1 MRVIVTR
8 PHLSGRRTAEKL
20 RQRGHMP
27 VVLPLT
33 APTHDVLA
41 TERALEKPYG
51 ALAITSAEAVRA
63 LSKLEG
69 KLDTHRTVPLF
80 TVGKVTA
87 AVAREAGFT
96 TAHSADGSGLE
107 LATLIADYFA
117 ANGTPTDPLL
127 YLAGRPRASGFERAL
142 TDAAIAFRTVEC
154 YHMLPIDHDPDEL
167 RQTLVE
173 RPVDVV
179 LFYSRENVER
189 FFSLPVFTRDLS
201 PLHRTRFLCLSRNIA
216 NAVPPQFDTQIDV
229 AASPEEEDLLY
240 LL

>member
-8 PHLSGRRTAEKL
+8 PHLSGHRTAERL
-20 RQRGHMP
+20 RQRGHEP

-41 TERALEKPYG
+41 AGRALEKPYG

-63 LSKLEG
+63 LSKLEDG
-69 KLDTHRTVPLF
+69 LDPHRAAMLF

-87 AVAREAGFT
+87 AAARDAGFT
-96 TAHSADGSGLE
+96 AAHSADGSGVE
-107 LATLIADYFA
+107 LAALIADHFA
-117 ANGTPTDPLL
+117 RHGTPADPIL
-127 YLAGRPRASGFERAL
+127 YLAGRPRATGFERAL
-142 TDAAIAFRTVEC
+142 AETAIAFRTVEC
-154 YHMLPIDHDPDEL
+154 YHMLPIDHDPDDL

-189 FFSLPVFTRDLS
+189 FFSLPVFLRDQAALS
-201 PLHRTRFLCLSRNIA
+201 RTRFLCLSRNIA
-216 NAVPPQFDTQIDV
+216 NAVPPQFDTQIGV
-229 AASPEEEDLLY
+229 AASPEEDDLLY
-240 LL
+240 LV